1 MENKTIVIT
10 GASDGIGKAAA
21 KELKSLGNNVIIVGR
36 SKEKTESVAKEL
48 DCPYYLVDYADLD
61 QVVKLANELRKL
73 DRIDVLANNAGGV
86 QNERQITKDGFEKTF
101 QINHLGSFLL
111 TYLLLDKLCECNATV
126 IQTSSIAANMF
137 SAFDINDLNNEKD
150 YTPFKA
156 YGNGKLENILFIREL
171 DRRYKSKG
179 INAVAFEP
187 GVVRTNFGAGS
198 IKFVEF
204 AYHSFLKYFFT
215 ISPEKSA
222 KRLIWLSIAK
232 PDKDF
237 KTGSTYTKKKI
248 MDIKFKD
255 QDGKVAEEL
264 WNKSLKMIEKY
275 IKNDTL

>member
-137 SAFDINDLNNEKD
+137 SAFDIDDLNNEKD

-215 ISPEKSA
+215 ISPEKST

>member
-86 QNERQITKDGFEKTF
+86 QKERQITKDGFEKTF

-156 YGNGKLENILFIREL
+156 YGNGKLENVLFTREL

-187 GVVRTNFGAGS
+187 GVVRTNFGVGS

-222 KRLIWLSIAK
+222 KRLIWLSMAK

-237 KTGSTYTKKKI
+237 KTGNIYTKKKV
-248 MDIKFKD
+248 MNIKFKD
-255 QDGKVAEEL
+255 EDGKVAEEL

>member
-137 SAFDINDLNNEKD
+137 SAFDIDDLNNEKD

-156 YGNGKLENILFIREL
+156 YVNGKLENVLFTREL

-222 KRLIWLSIAK
+222 KRLIWLSMAK

-237 KTGSTYTKKKI
+237 KTGNIYTKKKV
-248 MDIKFKD
+248 MNIKFKD
-255 QDGKVAEEL
+255 EDGKVAEEL

>member
-137 SAFDINDLNNEKD
+137 SAFDIDDLNNEKD

-156 YGNGKLENILFIREL
+156 YGNGKLENVLFTREL

>member
-86 QNERQITKDGFEKTF
+86 QKERQITKDGFEKTF

-137 SAFDINDLNNEKD
+137 SAFDIDDLNNEKD

-156 YGNGKLENILFIREL
+156 YGNGKLENVLFTREL

>member
-156 YGNGKLENILFIREL
+156 YGNGKLENVLFTREL

-204 AYHSFLKYFFT
+204 VSLVGLTVK
-215 ISPEKSA
+215 
-222 KRLIWLSIAK
+222 LSN
-232 PDKDF
+232 
-237 KTGSTYTKKKI
+237 SY
-248 MDIKFKD
+248 
-255 QDGKVAEEL
+255 
-264 WNKSLKMIEKY
+264 N
-275 IKNDTL
+275 